1 MLPKIYNAKNA
12 KTAKNA
18 KKAKKAKNA
27 NLLQS
32 ATQSATTKAYST
44 TMGRAK
50 KGGRRWSPP
59 GGFNPPPTE
68 GGAGRARSI
77 SIIPNIKH
85 DTPSSNT
92 LSQVSHEIFVF
103 PLPKSLP
110 RHVPYTGARVQKPRF
125 LRLFR
130 FRGSIFSPS
139 ETRSKNDF
147 EKTSKK
153 VRKSRISASQNLPQT
168 LPKSLPNRRSKK
180 TAFSRAFFV

>member
-1 MLPKIYNAKNA
+1 MPPKIYSAKNA

-32 ATQSATTKAYST
+32 AAQSATTKAYST

-59 GGFNPPPTE
+59 GGFNTPPPTE
-68 GGAGRARSI
+68 GGAVRARSI
-77 SIIPNIKH
+77 SIIFDMKH

-110 RHVPYTGARVQKPRF
+110 RHVPYTGAQLQKPRF

-139 ETRSKNDF
+139 ETRFKNDF

-153 VRKSRISASQNLPQT
+153 VRK
-168 LPKSLPNRRSKK
+168 
-180 TAFSRAFFV
+180 